1 MSESPGTSRVGPAG
15 LHGATVPPPAASLPL
30 VAVTADPSRDST
42 ALILSVVVPA
52 FNESGRLPPYLQSM
66 QDYFGAWA
74 TTTYEVI
81 VIDDGSSDRLC
92 DLLAAARA
100 DWPQLKWIRHARNEG
115 KGAAVRTGVLAAT
128 GAHILFADADGATPI
143 EEEWKLREA
152 VDAGADV
159 AIGSRLVPGTGIRR
173 QRTWIRAALGR
184 TFALLA
190 RALFRLHVRDT
201 QCGFKMFRRDCAR
214 KLFALSHESG
224 YVFDIEVLALAQH
237 FGYRVTEV
245 PVHWSE
251 KSGSRMHLRRD
262 ARAILSGLQRV
273 RQRLRRLPPHQHES
287 PST

>member
-1 MSESPGTSRVGPAG
+1 MSGVSTPSSAILQRLAPA
-15 LHGATVPPPAASLPL
+15 
-30 VAVTADPSRDST
+30 TADRSRESA

-52 FNESGRLPPYLQSM
+52 FNESGRLPPYLRSM
-66 QDYFGAWA
+66 QTYFSTWMVAL
-74 TTTYEVI
+74 YEVI

-92 DLLAAARA
+92 DLLAAAQA

-143 EEEWKLREA
+143 EEEWRLREA
-152 VDAGADV
+152 IDAGSDV
-159 AIGSRLVPGTGIRR
+159 AIGSRLVPGAGIQR
-173 QRTWIRAALGR
+173 QRTWTRAALGR
-184 TFALLA
+184 AFALLA
-190 RALFRLHVRDT
+190 RTLFRLRVRDT

-214 KLFALSHESG
+214 RLFSLSQETG
-224 YVFDIEVLALAQH
+224 YVFDIEVLALAEH
-237 FGYRVTEV
+237 FGYRVAEV

-251 KSGSRMHLRRD
+251 KSGSRMNLARD

-273 RQRLRRLPPHQHES
+273 RHRLRRMPPHHPDS